1 MTTSI
6 DPLAIAQ
13 SHVQEGREVVTRQ
26 RRIIAQ
32 RKTVGLD
39 TRDAESVLADFE
51 RTLATFEEDLQAI
64 RNGRPLPARSER

>member
-1 MTTSI
+1 MSI

-13 SHVQEGREVVTRQ
+13 SHVQEGREIVARQ

-32 RKTVGLD
+32 RQVAGLD
-39 TRDAESVLADFE
+39 TRDAESVLREFE

-64 RNGRPLPARSER
+64 QNRQLLPTRPGS

>member
-1 MTTSI
+1 MTSI

-13 SHVQEGREVVTRQ
+13 NHVQEGREIVARQ

-39 TRDAESVLADFE
+39 SRDAECVLAEFE

-64 RNGRPLPARSER
+64 RNGRPLRARSDT